1 MRRLVLTLLLAGV
14 VSAGLFVS
22 LEIRRDREYQ
32 RLVREGEAALAA
44 DETFA
49 AIEALSG
56 AIALKKDSMLPYLK
70 RGEAY
75 RRRGELQAAL
85 RDLRTASLL
94 DPAATRP
101 LEQLGDVSYLMGRYR
116 RAAER
121 YGEDLALDDRAPRV
135 LYKLAL
141 ARFQEG
147 AIEAATAALGQA
159 LGQQERFPEAHYLLG
174 LCLRALRKPTE
185 ARRALERAI
194 VLSPAFVQA
203 REELAALHRSL
214 GQNALELEQL
224 ESLASLE
231 PQRLE
236 RHIALGLAY
245 ARAGRTEHA
254 VTTLRTIAD
263 RHPDAPQI
271 FVALGR
277 IWLEIAEQ
285 QGDRVAL
292 GKALEAL
299 QGAVA
304 AGATTSESCTL
315 LGRAL
320 LLAGEQ
326 DLALQVLQR
335 ATSSFPVEP
344 LAYVL
349 LAQVAEREGDL
360 TLARDGLASYVTLV
374 SDRLAPE
381 SHAGLALRIGT
392 LCLRVNEPGAAV
404 MWLRRA
410 AVISTPSPVLL
421 AELARA
427 EWQAGQIDA
436 ARATI
441 ERGLRADPRNRALRS
456 LAATV
461 R

>member
-1 MRRLVLTLLLAGV
+1 MRRLVLTLLLAGI
-14 VSAGLFVS
+14 VSACLFVV

-44 DETFA
+44 DQTFA

-85 RDLRTASLL
+85 RDLRTAALL
-94 DPAATRP
+94 DPSATRP

-116 RAAER
+116 RASER

-147 AIEAATAALGQA
+147 AIEAATTALGQA

-174 LCLRALRKPTE
+174 LCLRAARKPAE

-194 VLSPAFVQA
+194 ALSPAFVQA

-214 GQNALELEQL
+214 GQDALELDQL

-254 VTTLRTIAD
+254 VTTLRKIAD
-263 RHPDAPQI
+263 GRPEPQI

-277 IWLEIAEQ
+277 IWLAIAEE

-304 AGATTSESCTL
+304 AGATTSEACTL

-344 LAYVL
+344 QAYLL
-349 LAQVAEREGDL
+349 LAQAAEREGDL

-374 SDRLAPE
+374 SDRLTPE
-381 SHAGLALRIGT
+381 THASLAARIGT
-392 LCLRVNEPGAAV
+392 LCLRAGEPGAAAT
-404 MWLRRA
+404 WLRRA
-410 AVISTPSPVLL
+410 AALAAPSPALL
-421 AELARA
+421 ADLARA

-436 ARATI
+436 ARATL
-441 ERGLRADPRNRALRS
+441 ERGLEADPRNRALRS
-456 LAATV
+456 LAATI